1 MASYISTTSFSHL
14 LRPYSSYPAAEAV
27 AEKKKRSKVT
37 IGTLRNLY
45 RKKIPIATITAHD
58 YPSGIVADKA
68 GIDLVLVGDSLAMVA
83 LGYENTNMLSLDE
96 MLYHCRAVA
105 RGSRTPFLVADLTFG
120 TYEISPQQALASS
133 IRLIQ
138 EGNVEAVK
146 LEGGI
151 EMADTISTI
160 TTAGIPVLG
169 HIGLTPQRSTSLG
182 GFRVQGKTAAEAADL
197 LKSALAIQ
205 EAGCFAIVL
214 EAVPEEV
221 GKYITEQLSVPTIGI
236 GAGKYCS
243 GQILVQL
250 DMLGQFEQFAPKFV
264 KKYASNLGTDV
275 EAVGNYAADVRKSL
289 FPAAEHTYPMKDE
302 QETGNTEDPES

>member
-1 MASYISTTSFSHL
+1 MSASFFL
-14 LRPYSSYPAAEAV
+14 SS
-27 AEKKKRSKVT
+27 KLT
-37 IGTLRNLY
+37 NLFQ
-45 RKKIPIATITAHD
+45 
-58 YPSGIVADKA
+58 
-68 GIDLVLVGDSLAMVA
+68 
-83 LGYENTNMLSLDE
+83 NTNMLSLDE

-302 QETGNTEDPES
+302 QEVEQLRGLSEAYESGEKNIII